1 MNLVVAGFK
10 NSQLVPKSKVVDQGV
25 MKELQGEGQIE
36 IKELIC
42 VLYALP

>member
-1 MNLVVAGFK
+1 MNLVAAGFK
-10 NSQLVPKSKVVDQGV
+10 NSQLVPKSKVVDQSV
-25 MKELQGEGQIE
+25 MKELHGKGQIE